1 MFTGIINSIG
11 NIESRSIDEIQISTD
26 NDLYYGLESGTSI
39 SIDGTCLTLRDYKDD
54 FLNFQVSEET
64 FNRTVAKEYKKDV
77 KTNLELPATLTTFL
91 SGHIVQGHVD
101 TTSVVTNIVENDNN
115 LWTYH
120 FKNTD
125 TRYIVDK
132 GSVTINGISLTV
144 VNPDKEEF
152 SVAVINETY
161 QRTNLKY
168 LKTGSI
174 VNIEYD
180 ILAKYMERMINDKW
194 NRSYYRKI

>member
-1 MFTGIINSIG
+1 M
-11 NIESRSIDEIQISTD
+11 
-26 NDLYYGLESGTSI
+26 
-39 SIDGTCLTLRDYKDD
+39 
-54 FLNFQVSEET
+54 
-64 FNRTVAKEYKKDV
+64 AKEYKKDV

-180 ILAKYMERMINDKW
+180 ILAKYMERMINDK
-194 NRSYYRKI
+194 

>member
-11 NIESRSIDEIQISTD
+11 NIESRNIDEIQISTD
-26 NDLYYGLESGTSI
+26 NDLYHGLDSGTSI

-101 TTSVVTNIVENDNN
+101 NTSVVTNIVENDNN

-180 ILAKYMERMINDKW
+180 ILAKYMERMINDK
-194 NRSYYRKI
+194 

>member
-11 NIESRSIDEIQISTD
+11 NIESRSVDEIQISTD
-26 NDLYYGLESGTSI
+26 NDLYHGLESGTSI

-180 ILAKYMERMINDKW
+180 ILAKYMERMINDK
-194 NRSYYRKI
+194 

>member
-11 NIESRSIDEIQISTD
+11 NIESRNIDEIQISTD
-26 NDLYYGLESGTSI
+26 NDLYHGLESGTSI
-39 SIDGTCLTLRDYKDD
+39 SVDGTCLTLRDYKDD
-54 FLNFQVSEET
+54 LLNFQVSEET

-101 TTSVVTNIVENDNN
+101 TTSVVTNIFEDDNN

-125 TRYIVDK
+125 SRYIVDK
-132 GSVTINGISLTV
+132 GSITINGISLTV
-144 VNPDKEEF
+144 VSPNKDEF
-152 SVAVINETY
+152 SVAVINESY

-168 LKTGSI
+168 LKNGSI

-180 ILAKYMERMINDKW
+180 ILAKYIERMINDK
-194 NRSYYRKI
+194 

>member
-11 NIESRSIDEIQISTD
+11 NIESRNIDEIQISTD
-26 NDLYYGLESGTSI
+26 NDLYHGLEPGTSI

-101 TTSVVTNIVENDNN
+101 NTSVVTNIVENDNN

-132 GSVTINGISLTV
+132 GSITINGISLTV

-180 ILAKYMERMINDKW
+180 ILA
-194 NRSYYRKI
+194 

>member
-11 NIESRSIDEIQISTD
+11 NIESRNIDEIQISTD
-26 NDLYYGLESGTSI
+26 NDLYHGLESGTSI

-91 SGHIVQGHVD
+91 SGHIVQGNVD
-101 TTSVVTNIVENDNN
+101 NTSVVTNIVENDNN

-180 ILAKYMERMINDKW
+180 ILAKYMERMINDK
-194 NRSYYRKI
+194 

>member
-26 NDLYYGLESGTSI
+26 NDLYHGLESGTSI
-39 SIDGTCLTLRDYKDD
+39 SVDGTCLTLRDYNDD

-64 FNRTVAKEYKKDV
+64 FSRTVAKEYEKDV

-180 ILAKYMERMINDKW
+180 ILAKYMERMINDK
-194 NRSYYRKI
+194 

>member
-11 NIESRSIDEIQISTD
+11 NIESRNIDEIQISTD
-26 NDLYYGLESGTSI
+26 NDLYHGLESGTSI

-144 VNPDKEEF
+144 VNPNKDEF

-180 ILAKYMERMINDKW
+180 ILAKYMERMINDK
-194 NRSYYRKI
+194 

>member
-1 MFTGIINSIG
+1 
-11 NIESRSIDEIQISTD
+11 
-26 NDLYYGLESGTSI
+26 L
-39 SIDGTCLTLRDYKDD
+39 
-54 FLNFQVSEET
+54 LNFQVSEET

-77 KTNLELPATLTTFL
+77 KTNLELPATLTTYL

-101 TTSVVTNIVENDNN
+101 TTSLVTNIFEDDNN

-168 LKTGSI
+168 LKIGSI

-180 ILAKYMERMINDKW
+180 ILAKYMERMINDK
-194 NRSYYRKI
+194 

>member
-11 NIESRSIDEIQISTD
+11 NIESRNIDEIQISTD
-26 NDLYYGLESGTSI
+26 NDSYHGLESGTSI

-64 FNRTVAKEYKKDV
+64 FDRTVAKDYEKDV

-101 TTSVVTNIVENDNN
+101 ITSVVTNIVEDDNN

-132 GSVTINGISLTV
+132 GSITINGISLTV
-144 VNPDKEEF
+144 VSPNKDEF

-168 LKTGSI
+168 LKTDSI

-180 ILAKYMERMINDKW
+180 ILAKYMERMINDK
-194 NRSYYRKI
+194 

>member
-11 NIESRSIDEIQISTD
+11 NIESRNIDEIQISTD
-26 NDLYYGLESGTSI
+26 NDLYHGLESGTSI

-180 ILAKYMERMINDKW
+180 ILAKYIERMINDK
-194 NRSYYRKI
+194 

>member
-11 NIESRSIDEIQISTD
+11 NIESRNIDEIQISTD
-26 NDLYYGLESGTSI
+26 NDLYHGLESGTSI

-144 VNPDKEEF
+144 VNPNKDEF

-168 LKTGSI
+168 LKIGSI

-180 ILAKYMERMINDKW
+180 ILAKYMERMINDK
-194 NRSYYRKI
+194 

>member
-1 MFTGIINSIG
+1 MQSIKVFG
-11 NIESRSIDEIQISTD
+11 NPASPYTQKLIA
-26 NDLYYGLESGTSI
+26 Y
-39 SIDGTCLTLRDYKDD
+39 LRYK
-54 FLNFQVSEET
+54 NIKYNVT
-64 FNRTVAKEYKKDV
+64 WGDV

-101 TTSVVTNIVENDNN
+101 NTSVVTNIVENDNN

-125 TRYIVDK
+125 TRFIVDK
-132 GSVTINGISLTV
+132 GSITINGISLTV
-144 VNPDKEEF
+144 VNPNKDEF

-168 LKTGSI
+168 LKIGSI

-180 ILAKYMERMINDKW
+180 ILAKYMERMINDK
-194 NRSYYRKI
+194 

>member
-26 NDLYYGLESGTSI
+26 NDLYHGLESGTSI
-39 SIDGTCLTLRDYKDD
+39 SVDGTCLTLRDYNND

-64 FNRTVAKEYKKDV
+64 FSRTVAKDYEKDV

-180 ILAKYMERMINDKW
+180 ILAKYMERMINDK
-194 NRSYYRKI
+194 

>member
-11 NIESRSIDEIQISTD
+11 NIESRNIDEIQISTD
-26 NDLYYGLESGTSI
+26 NDLYHGLESGTSI
-39 SIDGTCLTLRDYKDD
+39 SVDGTCLTLRDYNDD

-144 VNPDKEEF
+144 VNPNKDEF

-168 LKTGSI
+168 LKIGSI

-180 ILAKYMERMINDKW
+180 ILAKYMERMINDK
-194 NRSYYRKI
+194 

>member
-11 NIESRSIDEIQISTD
+11 NIESRNIDEIQISTD
-26 NDLYYGLESGTSI
+26 NDLYHGLESGTSI
-39 SIDGTCLTLRDYKDD
+39 SVDGTCLTLRDYNND

-64 FNRTVAKEYKKDV
+64 FSRTVAKEYKKDV

-91 SGHIVQGHVD
+91 SWHIVQGHVD
-101 TTSVVTNIVENDNN
+101 NTSVVTNIVENDNN

-144 VNPDKEEF
+144 VNPNKDEF

-168 LKTGSI
+168 LKIGSI

-194 NRSYYRKI
+194 HRSYYRKI

>member
-1 MFTGIINSIG
+1 M
-11 NIESRSIDEIQISTD
+11 
-26 NDLYYGLESGTSI
+26 
-39 SIDGTCLTLRDYKDD
+39 
-54 FLNFQVSEET
+54 
-64 FNRTVAKEYKKDV
+64 
-77 KTNLELPATLTTFL
+77 
-91 SGHIVQGHVD
+91 
-101 TTSVVTNIVENDNN
+101 TNIVENDNN

-144 VNPDKEEF
+144 VNPNKDEF
-152 SVAVINETY
+152 SIAVINETY

-180 ILAKYMERMINDKW
+180 ILAKYMERMINDK
-194 NRSYYRKI
+194 

>member
-26 NDLYYGLESGTSI
+26 NDLYHGLESGTSI

-180 ILAKYMERMINDKW
+180 ILAKYMERMINDK
-194 NRSYYRKI
+194 

>member
-11 NIESRSIDEIQISTD
+11 NIESRNIDEIQISTD
-26 NDLYYGLESGTSI
+26 NDLYHGLESGTSI

-144 VNPDKEEF
+144 VNPNKDEF

-180 ILAKYMERMINDKW
+180 ILAKYIERMINDK
-194 NRSYYRKI
+194 